1 MNVRKR
7 GLALLMCI
15 CMIFTLLPFSA
26 FADGTSDK
34 SVIYGTY
41 DKSGT
46 TWTQD
51 ANAKDTVT
59 YDTEGG
65 NTLSLTKTAEKK
77 SDNTYDITLK
87 VVSTQTET
95 TTKPGSAATVLV
107 MDVSGSMNICATCNN
122 AEKDSDGRFEHSK
135 DCKTGKTGIVEYS
148 ETRLKAAKD
157 AAYDFILSYSGAEL
171 VDGKVTGLK
180 DNADDGLGRYVSVVR
195 FSTNSSVAC
204 EWKDVS
210 TVAGYD
216 DVKAAIDGLKADG
229 GTNLDAGLRTANYK
243 FNDKAVKS
251 IKAKNVIALTDGM
264 PTFYVGGDSY
274 GNHGSYGCP
283 DTNEATAKSATA
295 LKASASVYTVCF
307 GASEDKCWEKGSIH
321 KWVGLIK
328 IEHKTDGPT
337 VGYFLENNI
346 ATEATDGKQYA
357 YNAKNTTEL
366 MAAFK
371 AITSSITE
379 GIKTGT
385 VLDPMGDHITVTSKP
400 DNFVETPTGYKW
412 ELSNPTVATDG
423 GKTTYTYELT
433 YTVTFDPNF
442 GDFDENSYYAAN
454 KETTFTAGGE
464 VYNFNV
470 PGVKGTAPKYKVTYE
485 FEGNYPD
492 SVKVPASEQHKAG
505 ETVTMP
511 EINAPEGWIFN
522 GWKYD
527 SEPVTSVEM
536 PAGDIT
542 IIGTFTEQKAYTV
555 KYLLKDTD
563 ISVKDADTGTKN
575 VGESVEA
582 TAPDLPGYTFA
593 GTDADKNQT
602 ITVVSDASKNVITFY
617 YYKNVTVTANDD
629 TKVYGDNNP
638 AAFGATVTGTRD
650 NETVVYTVGRQAG
663 EDVGNYAITPTGDE
677 IQGYYKVEYKTGS
690 FEITAR
696 PVTLTGES
704 DTRTYTGQEIEL
716 TNIEQSGLLD
726 GHTFSGVRYSAKGTD
741 ARTEPY
747 PGTFSNTENI
757 VIKDAAGNDVTH
769 NYNVK
774 YKPGALTINPIGTV
788 TVTIKGNHDSKVYNG
803 AEQSVEGYTVVSI
816 SDINYKDTDFS
827 LKVGVEAKATGTN
840 ASDTAYPMGLTADS
854 FVNNNNNF
862 KNVTFVVED
871 GSLTITKRPLTI
883 EGQSSE
889 PITYDGQT
897 HSFMKWRPV
906 TPTDN
911 TGLVSGHEVSGI
923 SYLLTGKDA
932 DSYTGEFTGTA
943 KVMAGEV
950 DVTGNYDIEY
960 ALGEMLIEPAEKIV
974 IKITGNTATET
985 YDGTEK
991 SVTGY
996 TADVKDSSITVKLKE
1011 GKAATAKGTD
1021 VGKYMMG
1028 LEAEDFV
1035 VSSTNNYK
1043 EIAIVVEDGYLDITP
1058 ITDKVVVTITGHK
1071 DEFTYD
1077 GKEHTVNGYDTNISN
1092 QLYKATDFT
1101 FTGKAE
1107 VSRTEVGTS
1116 DMGLK
1121 NDQFQNVSK
1130 NFTNVKFVIN
1140 DGGITIKERPYR
1152 PNPSITDKIT
1162 VEITGNSDS
1171 VVYDGTEHSVKDY
1184 TVKISD
1190 SRYTEKD
1197 FTFSGKALASGVN
1210 AGTYEMGLK
1219 ADQFKNTNARF
1230 KNVEFIIKADGVL
1243 TITQRPLTIT
1253 AGSAEGIAPVTCD
1266 KYTVEGLATGD
1277 KVDSV
1282 KLTGIQSEP
1291 GESPNVASDA
1301 VIKNAKGEDVTANY
1315 KITYV
1320 DGVLKAIEVLNK
1332 EIHFNYV
1339 IGYTD
1344 GTIRPNND
1352 ISRAEV
1358 ATIFFRLLT
1367 DEAREQYTT
1376 TAGNFTDVKAGMWC
1390 NRAIATLTNMGIIK
1404 GYTDG
1409 SFQPNKSITRAELAT
1424 IIARFAKLDVNTK
1437 TFSDINGHWAQK
1449 NIELAAGNGW
1459 INGYEDGTFRPNNN
1473 ITRAETFAM
1482 INRVLD
1488 RQTESV
1494 SDLLPTSEM
1503 NMWSDNLNENA
1514 WYYKDVQEA
1523 TNYHKCDRVG
1533 DSVYEKWTEKVPD
1546 IDWASYQI

>member
-26 FADGTSDK
+26 FADGTSEPD
-34 SVIYGTY
+34 VVYGQY
-41 DKSGT
+41 VNGT
-46 TWTQD
+46 WKQV

-59 YDTEGG
+59 ETVDTQG
-65 NTLSLTKTAEKK
+65 NTVTLRKTATPTSNKNEYKI
-77 SDNTYDITLK
+77 DLEVIT
-87 VVSTQTET
+87 TET
-95 TTKPGSAATVLV
+95 SSTKAGDAATVLV
-107 MDVSGSMNICATCNN
+107 IDVSGSMDKCAECGAYWYEHIALHT
-122 AEKDSDGRFEHSK
+122 FESR
-135 DCKTGKTGIVEYS
+135 IAAA
-148 ETRLKAAKD
+148 KAAAKQFLD
-157 AAYDFILSYSGAEL
+157 AFRSDSA
-171 VDGKVTGLK
+171 K
-180 DNADDGLGRYVSVVR
+180 RYVSVVS
-195 FSTNSSVAC
+195 FSDNASVAC

-210 TVAGYD
+210 TLAGY
-216 DVKAAIDGLKADG
+216 KAAIKAIEGLSADG
-229 GTNLDAGLRTANYK
+229 GTNLDAGLQTANTQLSETTV
-243 FNDKAVKS
+243 AS
-251 IKAKNVIALTDGM
+251 IKANAKNVIALTDGM
-264 PTFYVGGDSY
+264 PTYYQGASGSVS
-274 GNHGSYGCP
+274 NHASTGCP
-283 DTNEATAKSATA
+283 ITNYRTAASATTLKNSAA
-295 LKASASVYTVCF
+295 LYTVCF
-307 GASEDKCWEKGSIH
+307 GASNDKCWSDWEYNKRDDIYEY
-321 KWVGLIK
+321 GLWPNK
-328 IEHKTDGPT
+328 ISCSDTGHAQDGPT
-337 VGYFLENNI
+337 VGAFLRDSI
-346 ATEATDGKQYA
+346 ATPAADGKTYA
-357 YNAKNTTEL
+357 YNAANTKAL
-366 MAAFK
+366 LDVFK
-371 AITSSITE
+371 SITDTITE
-379 GIKTGT
+379 GISAGT
-385 VLDPMGDHITVTSKP
+385 VKDGLPTGVSFVGDAPTA
-400 DNFVETPTGYKW
+400 FVENADGTYSW
-412 ELSNPTVATDG
+412 ELIPENAEKGTDG
-423 GKTTYTYELT
+423 EKTTYTY
-433 YTVTFDPNF
+433 TVSYVVTLDTSDPEFNE
-442 GDFDENSYYAAN
+442 DIYHALNT
-454 KETTFTAGGE
+454 ETTFTAGGK

-470 PGVKGTAPKYKVTYE
+470 PGVKGTAPRYNVTYE
-485 FEGNYPD
+485 YTGT
-492 SVKVPASEQHKAG
+492 VPTGAPELPKEASYKAG
-505 ETVTMP
+505 DPVEVAA
-511 EINAPEGWIFN
+511 APTLN
-522 GWKYD
+522 
-527 SEPVTSVEM
+527 
-536 PAGDIT
+536 
-542 IIGTFTEQKAYTV
+542 
-555 KYLLKDTD
+555 
-563 ISVKDADTGTKN
+563 
-575 VGESVEA
+575 
-582 TAPDLPGYTFA
+582 GYTFS
-593 GTDADKNQT
+593 GWSTTDATVGSDGSFTMPSNKVTLTGSWALRSDLSYTVHYYWNGTNDKVAEDKVVHGKTFSQT
-602 ITVVSDASKNVITFY
+602 YTEDPIKIDGYTWVSPDSKSVTIDEATNEITFY
-617 YYKNVTVTANDD
+617 YYKNVTLTAEDRIVTYN
-629 TKVYGDNNP
+629 
-638 AAFGATVTGTRD
+638 
-650 NETVVYTVGRQAG
+650 
-663 EDVGNYAITPTGDE
+663 
-677 IQGYYKVEYKTGS
+677 
-690 FEITAR
+690 
-696 PVTLTGES
+696 
-704 DTRTYTGQEIEL
+704 GQEQTVNTGYDVVVKADNGKDFKL
-716 TNIEQSGLLD
+716 SGVE
-726 GHTFSGVRYSAKGTD
+726 FSGVYASGTGKEVGEYAIDFVGETVGKTDTTAKYIVANTVKGT
-741 ARTEPY
+741 
-747 PGTFSNTENI
+747 
-757 VIKDAAGNDVTH
+757 
-769 NYNVK
+769 
-774 YKPGALTINPIGTV
+774 LTITPIDTV
-788 TVTIKGNHDSKVYNG
+788 VVTIKGNTDSKVYNG
-803 AEQSVEGYTVVSI
+803 TEQSVTGYTVKI
-816 SDINYKDTDFS
+816 SDPKYTEADFKFTGDPKASRTD
-827 LKVGVEAKATGTN
+827 VGTT
-840 ASDTAYPMGLTADS
+840 PMGLTANS
-854 FVNNNNNF
+854 FVNNNSNF
-862 KNVTFVVED
+862 KNVTFVVEED
-871 GSLTITKRPLTI
+871 GYLTITKRPLTI

-897 HSFMKWRPV
+897 HSFMDWWPV
-906 TPTDN
+906 TATDN

-932 DSYTGEFTGTA
+932 GSYTGKFSGDA
-943 KVMAGEV
+943 KIMSGEEN
-950 DVTGNYDIEY
+950 VTENYSIEY
-960 ALGEMLIEPAEKIV
+960 TLGKMKIVPAERIAVKI
-974 IKITGNTATET
+974 IGNHEEVWYNGQEQSVSGFTFDVADNTVTVELK
-985 YDGTEK
+985 DGH
-991 SVTGY
+991 Y
-996 TADVKDSSITVKLKE
+996 AI
-1011 GKAATAKGTD
+1011 AKGTN
-1021 VGKYMMG
+1021 VKTYYMG
-1028 LEAEDFV
+1028 LKSDDF
-1035 VSSTNNYK
+1035 TINHKNYK
-1043 EIAIVVEDGYLDITP
+1043 EVSVEIVDGYL
-1058 ITDKVVVTITGHK
+1058 
-1071 DEFTYD
+1071 
-1077 GKEHTVNGYDTNISN
+1077 
-1092 QLYKATDFT
+1092 
-1101 FTGKAE
+1101 
-1107 VSRTEVGTS
+1107 
-1116 DMGLK
+1116 
-1121 NDQFQNVSK
+1121 
-1130 NFTNVKFVIN
+1130 
-1140 DGGITIKERPYR
+1140 TIKRHYT
-1152 PNPSITDKIT
+1152 PNPPITDKIT

-1230 KNVEFIIKADGVL
+1230 TNVEFIIKADGVL

-1282 KLTGIQSEP
+1282 KITGIQSEP

>member
-51 ANAKDTVT
+51 DKATDTVT
-59 YDTEGG
+59 KTVDNQG
-65 NTLSLTKTAEKK
+65 NTV
-77 SDNTYDITLK
+77 TLK
-87 VVSTQTET
+87 KMATPTGNENEYKIDLEVITTET
-95 TTKPGSAATVLV
+95 SSTKAGDAATVLV
-107 MDVSGSMNICATCNN
+107 IDVSGSMGDCATCGN
-122 AEKDSDGRFEHSK
+122 EKGVAHKIAYGHAFESR
-135 DCKTGKTGIVEYS
+135 IAAAQA
-148 ETRLKAAKD
+148 AAKQFID
-157 AAYDFILSYSGAEL
+157 AFKSG
-171 VDGKVTGLK
+171 
-180 DNADDGLGRYVSVVR
+180 NARRYVSVVS
-195 FSTNSSVAC
+195 FSTESRVAC

-210 TVAGYD
+210 TVTGYKA
-216 DVKAAIDGLKADG
+216 VKDAIDGLEAKG
-229 GTNLDAGLRTANYK
+229 GTNLDAGLQTANTQLSK
-243 FNDKAVKS
+243 TTVAS
-251 IKAKNVIALTDGM
+251 IKANAKNVIALTDGM
-264 PTFYVGGDSY
+264 PTFYVGGDGKN
-274 GNHGSYGCP
+274 GNHGSTGCP
-283 DTNEATAKSATA
+283 ITNDKTAASATA
-295 LKASASVYTVCF
+295 LKNSAALYTVCF
-307 GASEDKCWEKGSIH
+307 GASNDKCWSDWDYNERNNTYEYYAS
-321 KWVGLIK
+321 LFDK
-328 IEHKTDGPT
+328 ISCSDRRHAQDGPT
-337 VGYFLENNI
+337 VGDFLKNSI
-346 ATEATDGKQYA
+346 ATQATNDKTYA
-357 YNAKNTTEL
+357 YNADNTKAL
-366 MAAFK
+366 LKAFK
-371 AITSSITE
+371 DITDTITE
-379 GIKTGT
+379 GISAGT
-385 VLDPMGDHITVTSKP
+385 VKDGLPIGVSFVGDAPTA
-400 DNFVETPTGYKW
+400 FVENADGTYSW
-412 ELSNPTVATDG
+412 ELIPENAKKGTDG
-423 GKTTYTYELT
+423 EKTTYTY
-433 YTVTFDPNF
+433 TVSYVVTLDTTDPEFNE
-442 GDFDENSYYAAN
+442 GIYHALNT
-454 KETTFTAGGE
+454 ETTFTAGGK

-470 PGVKGTAPKYKVTYE
+470 PGVKGTAPTYKVAYE
-485 FEGNYPD
+485 YTGD
-492 SVKVPASEQHKAG
+492 VPTGAPALPGEASYKAG
-505 ETVTMP
+505 EPVKV
-511 EINAPEGWIFN
+511 AP
-522 GWKYD
+522 
-527 SEPVTSVEM
+527 
-536 PAGDIT
+536 
-542 IIGTFTEQKAYTV
+542 
-555 KYLLKDTD
+555 
-563 ISVKDADTGTKN
+563 
-575 VGESVEA
+575 
-582 TAPDLPGYTFA
+582 APTLNGYTFS
-593 GTDADKNQT
+593 GWSTTDATVGSDGSFTMPSNKVTLTGSWTLRSDLSYTVHYYWNGTTDKVAEDKTVEGKTFGQT
-602 ITVVSDASKNVITFY
+602 YTEDPIKIDGYTWVSPDSKRVTIDEATNEITFY
-617 YYKNVTVTANDD
+617 YYKNVTLTAEDRIVTYN
-629 TKVYGDNNP
+629 
-638 AAFGATVTGTRD
+638 
-650 NETVVYTVGRQAG
+650 
-663 EDVGNYAITPTGDE
+663 
-677 IQGYYKVEYKTGS
+677 
-690 FEITAR
+690 
-696 PVTLTGES
+696 
-704 DTRTYTGQEIEL
+704 GQEQTVNTGYDVVVKADNGKNFKL
-716 TNIEQSGLLD
+716 SGVE
-726 GHTFSGVRYSAKGTD
+726 FSGVYASGTGKEVGEYAIEFVGETVGKTDTTAKYIVANTVKGT
-741 ARTEPY
+741 
-747 PGTFSNTENI
+747 
-757 VIKDAAGNDVTH
+757 
-769 NYNVK
+769 
-774 YKPGALTINPIGTV
+774 LTITPIDTV
-788 TVTIKGNHDSKVYNG
+788 VVTIKGNTDSKAYNG
-803 AEQSVEGYTVVSI
+803 TEQSVTGYTVESI
-816 SDINYKDTDFS
+816 SDPNYTAEDFS
-827 LKVGVEAKATGTN
+827 LKEGFEAKATGTN
-840 ASDTAYPMGLTADS
+840 ASDTAYSMGLTADS

-897 HSFMKWRPV
+897 HSFMNWWPV

-1230 KNVEFIIKADGVL
+1230 TNVEFIIKADGVL

-1437 TFSDINGHWAQK
+1437 TFSDITGHWAQK

-1459 INGYEDGTFRPNNN
+1459 INGYTDGTFRPNKS
-1473 ITRAETFAM
+1473 IIRAETFAM

-1494 SDLLPTSEM
+1494 SDLLPTSDM